1 MLSPWARPSQKI
13 PELATIQEFDRLAE
27 QDLTVVF
34 KHSPTCPVS
43 LYAHQEVVRFCS
55 TTPEVP
61 VYLVSV
67 RRQRDVARHIA
78 DQTGVTHESPQVLVF
93 RRGKVIAAAS
103 HDDITADGLA
113 LMLKADRP
121 PSSR

>member
-1 MLSPWARPSQKI
+1 MFSPFSRPSQNL
-13 PELATIQEFDRLAE
+13 PELSTTQEFDGLAE

-43 LYAHQEVVRFCS
+43 LYAHQEVVRFC
-55 TTPEVP
+55 TQQPAVP

-67 RRQRDVARHIA
+67 RRRRDVARHIE
-78 DQTGVTHESPQVLVF
+78 DRTGITHESPQVLVF
-93 RRGKVIAAAS
+93 RRGEVVASAS
-103 HDDITADGLA
+103 HDDITADSLA
-113 LMLKADRP
+113 LMLKTERH